1 MVNQKSFYHS
11 NRLQWLISSL
21 LMLALS
27 MSSFSVGAVEIQ
39 ATTDRDPVNL
49 NESFQL
55 TYEATESV
63 DDDPDFSVLKPYL
76 DILSQSQSSNYSIVN
91 GRSSSSKS
99 WNLTVMATKAGK
111 LNLPPVP
118 FGSDKSQALSLQ
130 VNKAASQSTAASE
143 DFFTRVRISSQKIY
157 VQQELIVTQSMFSSK
172 NLSAYS
178 LGDLDFNGADVVA
191 LQLGDEKQYK
201 TRIGNRAYLVIEKRY
216 AIYPQVAGP
225 LTLSPTMAEA
235 RTASSSNSFFDP
247 FGRSGKV
254 VRAHSDEQRLNVLPI
269 PLEANMSPW
278 LPAKSLEL
286 EESWADN
293 PPQFTQGEPL
303 TRTISIKAEGLT
315 AAQLPELPEYD
326 IGDLKQYPDQ
336 PLIKDVNNDTGI
348 TGYRTEKIALIPT
361 VAGKVSLPAIEI
373 PWWNTQTQS
382 RQMATIPARIID
394 VRPAIAGNG
403 TLPPVT
409 SAVPKVV
416 ESPVVEKQVQPENP
430 NQQLIEIEPQ
440 SEHWK
445 FLALAFGLA
454 WVMTLLIWFFKSRK
468 QSGENPGQLDAM
480 NVQSLSVKQALTA
493 LQSACS
499 ARNSAQCRS
508 ALIQWAQT
516 LFEQQDIQSMKS
528 VMLHVSQRMAAEIE
542 KIDIALYAQ
551 NPDVQR
557 RIIDYDLIASEAR
570 QVTRDH
576 QKHSS
581 DEKGSILE
589 PMYK

>member
-1 MVNQKSFYHS
+1 MMVLIMTSFK
-11 NRLQWLISSL
+11 
-21 LMLALS
+21 
-27 MSSFSVGAVEIQ
+27 VGAVEIQ

-63 DDDPDFSVLKPYL
+63 DDDPDFSVLNPFV
-76 DILSQSQSSNYSIVN
+76 DILRQSQSSNVSIVN
-91 GRSSSSKS
+91 GNYSSSKTWTLS
-99 WNLTVMATKAGK
+99 VMATKAGK

-130 VNKAASQSTAASE
+130 VNKAASQSTTASE

-178 LGDLDFNGADVVA
+178 LGDLDFNGADVVS

-216 AIYPQVAGP
+216 AIYPQVAGQ

-254 VRAHSDEQRLNVLPI
+254 VRARSDEQILSVLPI
-269 PLEANMSPW
+269 PLDANMSPW

-293 PPQFTQGEPL
+293 PPRFIQGEPL

-315 AAQLPELPEYD
+315 AAQLPELPEYA
-326 IGDLKQYPDQ
+326 IGDVKQYPDQ
-336 PLIKDVNNDTGI
+336 PLIKDVNNDSGI
-348 TGYRTEKIALIPT
+348 TGYRTEKIAFIPT

-373 PWWNTQTQS
+373 PWWNTQTQK
-382 RQMATIPARIID
+382 RQLAKIPPRVID
-394 VRPAIAGNG
+394 VRPAIANSS
-403 TLPPVT
+403 TLPPVISNAT
-409 SAVPKVV
+409 KVV
-416 ESPVVEKQVQPENP
+416 ESPPVQKQDVPEKSNEP
-430 NQQLIEIEPQ
+430 LIEIEPQ
-440 SEHWK
+440 SERWQL
-445 FLALAFGLA
+445 LAYAFGLA
-454 WVMTLLIWFFKSRK
+454 WLMTLLIWFFKSRQQK
-468 QSGENPGQLDAM
+468 SEITRQLDSISA
-480 NVQSLSVKQALTA
+480 QPLAVKQALKA
-493 LQSACS
+493 LESACS
-499 ARNSAQCRS
+499 GRHSAHCRS
-508 ALIQWAQT
+508 ALIEWAQT
-516 LFEQQDIQSMKS
+516 LFEQQDIKSMKS

-570 QVTRDH
+570 LVTRDH
-576 QKHSS
+576 QKQS
-581 DEKGSILE
+581 GSQKVSVLE